1 MNRSRFIFAMA
12 LISFLVIGAVPIVD
26 AGGSV
31 SETRSEEAG
40 YFGSERIYESTS
52 RSLSGGMDIGDVDG
66 DGEMEVAVCDFKGVL
81 FLLDPDGEGGFSSR
95 TIWEESGAIQERTLF
110 EVKIWDLIP
119 ERDGLEM
126 VVGGYSRNIT
136 MIYYEEGEWV
146 SDVIYRSP
154 HRIINM
160 ALADVDDAPGME
172 ILFASDKDPED
183 WNLRYIARDGADWVM
198 TEIITDGAVR
208 SITHS
213 DADSTLAGAE
223 IYITTKNWLESGDG
237 RTESSVVQIHHDGST
252 WARKKIYTNS
262 EDLIANVRVGDI
274 WSMHDGNEIIAV
286 DFNGNCTMIWE
297 EAGAWESRLIFQT
310 HDVTT
315 GGSYPLEGMVVGE
328 FNPMNDGEECM
339 ISGYYNKVNQVL
351 DVDGEVI
358 SDLAW
363 STEFSDVRLEIAG
376 VETGDLILER
386 PGNEVIIASFQGWV
400 EMLYFEY
407 DDVELNVEFGEVQI
421 VSGGTEY
428 ASFEVIPKGFVS
440 GPVLVELDDVEGLT
454 FQVSPDLTITGHEP
468 VEVDITMISIGQVT
482 QRVFRTVGIN
492 VTVAGIRV
500 REEFDL
506 VMIPDVE
513 EVSLQL
519 TYTSGFA
526 YKEIPTVLASK
537 ISLVG
542 GEYLD
547 MIDLEVKDVPVGV
560 DANCDTPML
569 PSGSANLLITVSS
582 NAEVGRYNLQIDAKY
597 GGNVLSSIFYSLE
610 IGSIEGNIVA
620 DMIEDPDEENMYIVR
635 MNFTSPHMVPDVD
648 VKLFLLG
655 SIRYSSSHD
664 LEQGMPI
671 KIRFSIE
678 KDVVDEEV
686 GLEVSK
692 LGTTLYKGSVGEVSF
707 VEKEEEGS
715 PLMILA
721 LIVVIVIALAL
732 VLFVFYRYR
741 SGGESTGEESLMG
754 VGGARRY
761 NLRQEGPRGDVRPG
775 GISGRRGG
783 PRGSESGRRA
793 GRSSIAD
800 RPPARYDRRG
810 DRDGSRIADRP
821 PVRYDRRGD
830 RGGSRIADGPP
841 ARYERSGG
849 PDRKRSP
856 PFR

>member
-1 MNRSRFIFAMA
+1 MYRSRFLFAMA
-12 LISFLVIGAVPIVD
+12 LISFLVIGAVPIMY

-31 SETRSEEAG
+31 TETRGEEAG
-40 YFGSERIYESTS
+40 YFGSHRIYESTS

-66 DGEMEVAVCDFKGVL
+66 DGEVEVAICDFKGVL
-81 FLLDPDGEGGFSSR
+81 FLLDPDGEGGYSSR

-110 EVKIWDLIP
+110 EVKIWDLLP
-119 ERDGLEM
+119 DREGLEM

-146 SDVIYRSP
+146 SNVIYRSP

-183 WNLRYIARDGADWVM
+183 WTLRYIARDGNDWVV

-213 DADSTLAGAE
+213 DADSTVAGAE

-237 RTESSVVQIHHDGST
+237 RTESSVVQIHHDGSE
-252 WARKKIYTNS
+252 WVRRKIYTNT

-297 EAGAWESRLIFQT
+297 ESGEWKSRLIFQT

-328 FNPMNDGEECM
+328 FNPLNEGEECM
-339 ISGYYNKVNQVL
+339 ISGYYNKVNQVV

-363 STEFSDVRLEIAG
+363 STDFTDVRLEIAG
-376 VETGDLILER
+376 VETGDLIPER

-407 DDVELNVEFGEVQI
+407 DDVELNVEFGEVRI
-421 VSGGTEY
+421 FSGGTEH
-428 ASFEVIPKGFVS
+428 ASFEVIPKGFVT
-440 GPVLVELDDVEGLT
+440 GPVLVELDDVAGIT
-454 FQVSPDLTITGHEP
+454 FQVPSDLTITGHEP
-468 VEVDITMISIGQVT
+468 VDVDITMISNAQVT
-482 QRVFRTVGIN
+482 QRVTRTVGIN

-506 VMIPDVE
+506 VMIPEVE
-513 EVSLQL
+513 TVSLQL

-526 YKEIPTVLASK
+526 YKERPTVLASRV
-537 ISLVG
+537 SVVG
-542 GEYLD
+542 GEFLD
-547 MIDLEVKDVPVGV
+547 MIDLEVRNVPVGV
-560 DANCDTPML
+560 DANCDTPIL

-582 NAEVGRYNLQIDAKY
+582 DAEVGRYNLQIDAKY

-610 IGSIEGNIVA
+610 IGSIEGNIIA
-620 DMIEDPDEENMYIVR
+620 EMMKDPHEENMYVVR
-635 MNFTSPHMVPDVD
+635 MNFTAPQMVPDVD

-655 SIRYSSSHD
+655 SIRYSNSHD
-664 LEQGMPI
+664 LVQGTPI
-671 KIRFSIE
+671 EIKFSIE
-678 KDVVDEEV
+678 SEIEDEEV

-692 LGTTLYKGSVGEVSF
+692 LGTTLYKGPVGEVSF

-715 PLMILA
+715 PVMLAAMIIVVVLA
-721 LIVVIVIALAL
+721 LGL
-732 VLFVFYRYR
+732 VLYVFIRYR
-741 SGGESTGEESLMG
+741 SVGESTGEESLIG

-761 NLRQEGPRGDVRPG
+761 NIKPEERVGGARRFNTRSEGRMGERRDLRTGRRPD
-775 GISGRRGG
+775 RRGG
-783 PRGSESGRRA
+783 PRGSERA
-793 GRSSIAD
+793 GKHGIGPRVTD
-800 RPPARYDRRG
+800 RPPARYERR
-810 DRDGSRIADRP
+810 
-821 PVRYDRRGD
+821 
-830 RGGSRIADGPP
+830 
-841 ARYERSGG
+841 GG
-849 PDRKRSP
+849 PDGRRAPP

>member
-1 MNRSRFIFAMA
+1 MYGSRFLFALA
-12 LISFLVIGAVPIVD
+12 LISFLVIGAAPITF
-26 AGGSV
+26 AGGS
-31 SETRSEEAG
+31 ETRGAQAG

-66 DGEMEVAVCDFKGVL
+66 DGEVEIAVCDFKGVL

-95 TIWEESGAIQERTLF
+95 TIWEDPGAMSLF
-110 EVKIWDLIP
+110 EVKIWDLLP
-119 ERDGLEM
+119 EREGLEM

-213 DADSTLAGAE
+213 DADSTVAGAE
-223 IYITTKNWLESGDG
+223 IYITTKNWLEGGEG

-262 EDLIANVRVGDI
+262 EDLIANIRVGDI

-315 GGSYPLEGMVVGE
+315 GGSYPLEGMAVGE
-328 FNPMNDGEECM
+328 FNPLNDGEECM

-376 VETGDLILER
+376 VETGDLIPGR

-400 EMLYFEY
+400 EMLYFEH
-407 DDVELNVEFGEVQI
+407 DDVELNVEFGEVRI

-428 ASFEVIPKGFVS
+428 ASFEVIPKGFVG
-440 GPVLVELDDVEGLT
+440 GPVLVELDDVEGMT
-454 FQVSPDLTITGHEP
+454 FQVSTDLTITNHEP
-468 VEVDITMISIGQVT
+468 IEVDITMVSIGQVT
-482 QRVFRTVGIN
+482 QRIIKTVGIN

-526 YKEIPTVLASK
+526 YREIPTVLASS
-537 ISLVG
+537 ISVVG
-542 GEYLD
+542 AEFLD
-547 MIDLEVKDVPVGV
+547 MIDLEVKNVPAGV
-560 DANCDTPML
+560 FANCDTPIL

-582 NAEVGRYNLQIDAKY
+582 DAEVGRYNLQIDAKY
-597 GGNVLSSIFYSLE
+597 DGNVISSIYYSLD
-610 IGSIEGNIVA
+610 IGSIEGDIIA
-620 DMIEDPDEENMYIVR
+620 EMMEDPDEENMYVVR
-635 MNFTSPHMVPDVD
+635 VNFTGPQMVPDVD

-655 SIRYSSSHD
+655 STRYSNSHD
-664 LEQGMPI
+664 LEKGTPI
-671 KIRFSIE
+671 EIKFSIE

-692 LGTTLYKGSVGEVSF
+692 LGTTLFQESLGEVSY
-707 VEKEEEGS
+707 VERDEEGS
-715 PLMILA
+715 PLMVLA
-721 LIVVIVIALAL
+721 FIVVIMIALAL
-732 VLFVFYRYR
+732 VLFGFYIYR
-741 SGGESTGEESLMG
+741 SGGGESTGEESLMG

-761 NLRQEGPRGDVRPG
+761 NIRQEGRDGARRQNIRQGLGARGDRRISDRRGDPRGP
-775 GISGRRGG
+775 
-783 PRGSESGRRA
+783 ERA
-793 GRSSIAD
+793 GRQVGVDRGRPRVTD
-800 RPPARYDRRG
+800 RPPARYESRGQDRR
-810 DRDGSRIADRP
+810 RA
-821 PVRYDRRGD
+821 
-830 RGGSRIADGPP
+830 PP
-841 ARYERSGG
+841 A
-849 PDRKRSP
+849 
-856 PFR
+856 FR